1 MTTAATDRIVIR
13 EVRPDEAAALGELTV
28 AAYREVG
35 ETEEGYFDELR
46 DVAGRAGLVPVLVA
60 VEAATNE
67 LLGGV
72 TFVPGP
78 GPFHEGDF
86 GEAASIRM
94 LAVAPMARR
103 RGVGRALVEACID
116 RARADDRPAIA
127 LYTRPFMTAAHRMYE
142 SLGFARVAAQDW
154 EFEPGEW
161 LYAYR
166 LDL

>member
-1 MTTAATDRIVIR
+1 MAPASTDQIVIR
-13 EVRPDEAAALGELTV
+13 EVRPDEAAALGDLTV

-35 ETEEGYFDELR
+35 ETDESYFGELR

-60 VEAATNE
+60 VDIATDR

-72 TFVPGP
+72 TYVPGP

-94 LAVAPMARR
+94 LAVAPDARR
-103 RGVGRALVEACID
+103 RGIGRALVEACIA
-116 RARADDRPAIA
+116 RARADGRPALA
-127 LYTRPFMTAAHRMYE
+127 LYTRPFMIAAHRMYE
-142 SLGFARVAAQDW
+142 SLGFERVAALDW
-154 EFEPGEW
+154 EFAPREW

-166 LDL
+166 LEL